1 MGRCGSTPAACANA
15 PKKPRAQATNRVLAI
30 LVIPFKSFNC
40 APLQQLQ
47 LHCTPG
53 LRPTGVSRHCSRPP
67 AASVSELCC
76 CAPL

>member
-40 APLQQLQ
+40 ARRLSSSCSSQQ
-47 LHCTPG
+47 
-53 LRPTGVSRHCSRPP
+53 P
-67 AASVSELCC
+67 AALHAWAASHWGLAALL
-76 CAPL
+76 APARCQRV